1 MFKSLIFVMLLMVSF
16 AFISCE
22 KKNDNVIDPS
32 YDSPVIINVSKSTD
46 TVSTTSASPNI
57 SFDLTVVANENNG
70 SPIASVNCVLV
81 DPLGSSLGS
90 FALNFV
96 QEVSNGKQY
105 SKNVS
110 ASGISCLIVGNY
122 TIQVVAKNEAGLLSS
137 QVNLPL
143 YVRNSA
149 NTPPSISNLAI
160 PDSVV
165 RPVSGYFD
173 ITLYAQ
179 AIDPDGNCDIKEVY
193 FFAYRPSGFIIPGGS
208 IPMTLNPSGS
218 WSLTNPVTP
227 AVPDSLYGYYKYQF
241 FAKDRSDAVSTGV
254 WDSIK
259 FVRP

>member
-1 MFKSLIFVMLLMVSF
+1 MYKGLNFVLVLLASF
-16 AFISCE
+16 VLISCE

-32 YDSPVIINVSKSTD
+32 YDSPVIVSVTKSTD
-46 TVSTTSASPNI
+46 TVSTTSSAPNI

-81 DPLGSSLGS
+81 DPLGASLGS
-90 FALNFV
+90 FALNYIQDV
-96 QEVSNGKQY
+96 TGGKQY

-110 ASGISCLIVGNY
+110 ASSISCLLVGNY
-122 TIQVVAKNEAGLLSS
+122 TVQVVAKNDAGLFSS

-149 NTPPSISNLAI
+149 NVAPVVINTNL

-165 RPVSGYFD
+165 RPVSGSIPLTISINVTD
-173 ITLYAQ
+173 A
-179 AIDPDGNCDIKEVY
+179 DGSCDIKDVY
-193 FFAYRPSGFIIPGGS
+193 FGAYRPNGNFIGF
-208 IPMTLNPSGS
+208 NPLIFSS
-218 WSLTNPVTP
+218 NNEWTFTNVVTP
-227 AVPDSLYGYYKYQF
+227 STADSSYGYFKYQF